1 MRLFYLYSI
10 SGNSLKYKEDQE
22 TISYN
27 MVRMPQQ
34 CIWFIIKML
43 CSVAPDLGSP
53 SVRAQLVK
61 KVLTGL
67 F

>member
-1 MRLFYLYSI
+1 
-10 SGNSLKYKEDQE
+10 
-22 TISYN
+22 
-27 MVRMPQQ
+27 MVRIPQQ

>member
-1 MRLFYLYSI
+1 
-10 SGNSLKYKEDQE
+10 
-22 TISYN
+22 
-27 MVRMPQQ
+27 MVRIPQQ

-43 CSVAPDLGSP
+43 CNVAHDLGSP